1 MAIKNVTVRPAHK
14 MKTVFQEIPLG
25 AFSDPGSNMR
35 KLKIPQKIGLG
46 KLGRRAGAGAVSGGD
61 RLCIQPW
68 FGI

>member
-1 MAIKNVTVRPAHK
+1 